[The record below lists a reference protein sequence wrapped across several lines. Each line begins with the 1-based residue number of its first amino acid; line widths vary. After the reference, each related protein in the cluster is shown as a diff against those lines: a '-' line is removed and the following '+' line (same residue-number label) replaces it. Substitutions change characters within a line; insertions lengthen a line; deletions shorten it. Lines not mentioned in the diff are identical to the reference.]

1 MHMAPKAGNK
11 EFEALNT
18 KLNDP
23 EQLRAYKEAYDG
35 YSTRFLPRL
44 IGGIFVRCGNA
55 VYGSEPSY
63 LKFRSVEVVARVPY
77 QSWSSVIYTL
87 LTIFYTNERK
97 ALKLSQITRFA
108 GIAEDNETMHLI
120 VISHLAVAEKKA
132 GLIRHTLMPMFF
144 AFFYFW
150 VSYILY
156 LICPLW
162 SFELNY
168 LFEQDAFE
176 QYSRFLDLYSEEL
189 KKKPVDSKF
198 LIWYGRNPQN
208 QYEFFRSVRND
219 EIIHR
224 NQSICEIDAE
234 DGGLS

>member
-1 MHMAPKAGNK
+1 MAPKAGDK
-11 EFEALNT
+11 EFEALNA

-23 EQLRAYKEAYDG
+23 EQLLSYKAAYDG
-35 YSTRFLPRL
+35 YRTGFLPRL
-44 IGGIFVRCGNA
+44 IGGLFVRCGNA

-87 LTIFYTNERK
+87 LTVFYTNEHK
-97 ALKLSQITRFA
+97 ALKLSRVARFA
-108 GIAEDNETMHLI
+108 VIAQDNETMHLV
-120 VISHLAVAEKKA
+120 VISLLAGAEKKA
-132 GLIRHTLMPMFF
+132 GFIRHTLMPMFF

-156 LICPLW
+156 LVRPRW
-162 SFELNY
+162 SLELNY
-168 LFEQDAFE
+168 LFEKDAFE
-176 QYSRFLDLYSEEL
+176 QYSRFLDLHGEEL

-198 LIWYGRNPQN
+198 LAWYGRNPQN

-224 NQSICEIDAE
+224 NQSICEID
-234 DGGLS
+234 DGEGRP